1 MLDRLRGFIGAG
13 GRTMRAV
20 ELDFAIEHMLQR
32 MRARGCAINTLRA
45 YGADLADLQGYL
57 IQHGITLIGLI
68 ADRHVE
74 GWLDDNAARQLSSR
88 SIARKLC
95 AFRKLVRH
103 ARTEG
108 WITHTPGAEARIA
121 FRAKRVIAPEMDAL
135 VAMINRIAP
144 IGPVALRDR
153 AMLSLALDAG
163 LRVGALMKLDV
174 PGTEPAPLY
183 TVDLARQ
190 MVHVAAKGGGTHTVC
205 IDQTTVRRIEAWLH
219 VRDGLQRVRSPALF
233 ITQRGTRFTRQ
244 SLNELIKRRA
254 AASGIDGVHFH
265 LLRHRRIGDLKERFG
280 TPVAQVHAGHAHPS
294 TTENVYGA
302 HTQQVLHQRIRE
314 GGAVPW
320 GAPA

>member
-1 MLDRLRGFIGAG
+1 MLDRIRGFIGAG
-13 GRTMRAV
+13 GRTMRAID
-20 ELDFAIEHMLQR
+20 LDFGIEHMLQR
-32 MRARGCAINTLRA
+32 CRARGCAINTLKA

-57 IQHGITLIGLI
+57 AQHGITLLGLI

-74 GWLDDNAARQLSSR
+74 GWLDDNAARGLSSR

-108 WITHTPGAEARIA
+108 WITHSPGAEARVS
-121 FRAKRVIAPEMDAL
+121 FRTKRVIAPEMDAL

-144 IGPVALRDR
+144 IGPVAKRDR

-163 LRVGALMKLDV
+163 LRVGAVATLDV
-174 PGTEPAPLY
+174 PGTEPTPQF
-183 TVDLARQ
+183 TVDLARE
-190 MVHVAAKGGGTHTVC
+190 MVHVPAKGGGTHTVC
-205 IDQTTVRRIEAWLH
+205 IDTTTARRIEAWI
-219 VRDGLQRVRSPALF
+219 DARSRLPRIQSTALF
-233 ITQRGTRFTRQ
+233 LTQRGTRFTRQ
-244 SLNELIKRRA
+244 SLNALINRRA
-254 AASGIDGVHFH
+254 VDAGLDGVHFH

-302 HTQQVLHQRIRE
+302 HTSQVLHQRIRE